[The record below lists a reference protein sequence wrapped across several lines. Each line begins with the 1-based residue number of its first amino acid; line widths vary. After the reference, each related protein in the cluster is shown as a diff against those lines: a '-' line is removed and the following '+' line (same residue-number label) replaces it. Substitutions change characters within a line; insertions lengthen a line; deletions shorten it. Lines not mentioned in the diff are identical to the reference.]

1 MTYEK
6 ILTLSYHLRFQGVNV
21 SIRSTIM
28 ASTIWDNYKEKF
40 SLKELRE
47 ALKCVYVKNK
57 EDIIKYERS
66 FDYVFIYNRNTKNN
80 PADQEHIEV
89 KEQITRGHFTH
100 DKPLEDSTRETMIRR
115 RLDKKEVVDKSIL
128 DDDLSRLNS
137 IDSRYFDI
145 CNEFSKKI
153 ANQRSIRKKKN
164 KSHSVDIPKTIRK
177 NLKVGGHL
185 IDLVTKKPPVHK
197 SRHIFLCDISGSCE
211 WATTWFFSLLTGC
224 HESFDKITVDAFDHR
239 LVDVTHALDI
249 EYRNSFQVNVGLQS
263 LGLRPRGHSDMTKAF
278 TEFLKKSDLNH
289 HTDVILLTDC
299 RDWTGRRIDGILESA
314 TILHQIVV
322 KSRQVIILNPENKI
336 RWNTPTS
343 CVKDYQEAGAKVYQT
358 SSLKEFANI
367 IRDI

>member
-1 MTYEK
+1 MKNEK

-21 SIRSTIM
+21 SIRSTIL
-28 ASTIWDNYKEKF
+28 ASIIWNNYKSEF
-40 SLKELRE
+40 NLKELKE

-66 FDYVFIYNRNTKNN
+66 FDYVFIFNRNTKNN

-89 KEQITRGHFTH
+89 KEQLTPKRI
-100 DKPLEDSTRETMIRR
+100 DKSKPAEDTTRETMIRR
-115 RLDKKEVVDKSIL
+115 RLVHKKVVDKSIL
-128 DDDLSRLNS
+128 SDELSTLNS
-137 IDSRYFDI
+137 IDYRVFEI

-164 KSHSVDIPKTIRK
+164 KSHSIDIPKTIRK
-177 NLKVGGHL
+177 NLKTGGHL
-185 IDLVTKKPPVHK
+185 IDLVHKKPPLKK
-197 SRHIFLCDISGSCE
+197 SKHLFLCDISGSCE

-239 LVDVTHALDI
+239 IVDVTHALDV

-278 TEFLKKSDLNH
+278 SDFLKKSELNRN
-289 HTDVILLTDC
+289 TDVILLTDC
-299 RDWTGRRIDGILESA
+299 RDWTGKRKDGILESA

-322 KSRQVIILNPENKI
+322 KSRNVIILNPEKKV

-343 CVKDYQEAGAKVYQT
+343 CVRDYEEAGAKVYQT
-358 SSLKEFANI
+358 STLKEFAKVI
-367 IRDI
+367 TEI